1 MINRFPWKYFFT
13 LVRARLLLII
23 AALLLY
29 FGLINYLRQ
38 FENIGTVLIL
48 IFICVAA
55 IFHAYLTMKPMRRIL
70 VKIDRIFKK
79 LPEKKT
85 TENFYLKDEW
95 EMIEDMLD
103 LTAESLD
110 LQKEAYEN
118 QLIQS
123 DTLIESL
130 PTATV
135 IVDKFLNCK
144 QYNKLFRTNF
154 IKDKNIKI
162 INSEKFWKV
171 FENNEIESLFKE
183 VIDQN
188 RSKNIAGFYLQDLN
202 AFFDISVTPLQDREA
217 KLIGALGIFHNVTKA
232 KLTEK
237 MRVDFVANVSHEIRT
252 PLTSIKGY
260 AQLLTAQKKD
270 LPEKLAPILDKINNN
285 TERLK
290 DLFDNL
296 LKLSVI
302 ESQQEVQKEEIELA
316 QMLLGIKANIRGKY
330 LNKKLSLELDLKES
344 IIRGDMKLLEQVF
357 TNLMDNAIKYSNTEA
372 MIKVT
377 SVLENDFIYIYF
389 SDNGPGISPEEL
401 PRIFERFYRTTS
413 GISKLVEGAGL
424 GLSIVKH
431 IINKHHGEISVES
444 KSDNGT
450 TFIIKLPR

>member
-217 KLIGALGIFHNVTKA
+217 KLIGALGI
-232 KLTEK
+232 
-237 MRVDFVANVSHEIRT
+237 
-252 PLTSIKGY
+252 
-260 AQLLTAQKKD
+260 
-270 LPEKLAPILDKINNN
+270 
-285 TERLK
+285 
-290 DLFDNL
+290 
-296 LKLSVI
+296 
-302 ESQQEVQKEEIELA
+302 
-316 QMLLGIKANIRGKY
+316 
-330 LNKKLSLELDLKES
+330 
-344 IIRGDMKLLEQVF
+344 
-357 TNLMDNAIKYSNTEA
+357 
-372 MIKVT
+372 
-377 SVLENDFIYIYF
+377 
-389 SDNGPGISPEEL
+389 
-401 PRIFERFYRTTS
+401 
-413 GISKLVEGAGL
+413 
-424 GLSIVKH
+424 
-431 IINKHHGEISVES
+431 
-444 KSDNGT
+444 
-450 TFIIKLPR
+450 